1 MKYTTNLFPRKDETP
16 LEKITYFALHYL
28 RYILVITQF
37 VTICVFF
44 YRFKVDQEI
53 VNLKDTLTQKKA
65 IVDTTH
71 NLLDLV
77 KELDLKIKN
86 INTLYAK
93 QDAITDISGYFFQ
106 KIPPQISVTS
116 LTIGEKDIIVS
127 GKTSD
132 IASIQNL
139 YESIKSDK
147 AFKEVNLGSIDKI
160 DAEYNFTMD
169 LKTFVVKNGP

>member
-1 MKYTTNLFPRKDETP
+1 MKYTTNLFPKQEQTA

-53 VNLKDTLTQKKA
+53 VNLKDTLSQKKA

-77 KELDLKIKN
+77 EVLDFKIGN
-86 INTLYAK
+86 INTLYAD
-93 QDAITDISGYFFQ
+93 QDSIKNISTYFFG
-106 KIPPQISVTS
+106 KLPPQIKIETVSIDKQDIS
-116 LTIGEKDIIVS
+116 LTGQTTDA
-127 GKTSD
+127 
-132 IASIQNL
+132 ASIQSL
-139 YESIKSDK
+139 FESIKTDK
-147 AFKEVNLGSIDKI
+147 VFKEVNLGSINKS
-160 DAEYNFTMD
+160 ESGYNFSLE
-169 LKTFVVKNGP
+169 LKTFIKKNGS